1 MGSFMTLEFDS
12 APSGRGHH
20 TQKWDDMGRLFGVTA
35 DDAIPMFVADMDF
48 SAAPCILEA
57 LRAEVD
63 RGYMGYFG
71 QTERVSAAVLQWMSG
86 RHGWTFDPGILRYT
100 HGVVAGYAMALDA
113 FSEPGEGV
121 IVFSPVYHAFYGKAR
136 AMGREIVES
145 PLQIREGRFEI
156 DFDALAASL
165 KGHERILVLC
175 SPHNPGGRVWTGDEL
190 RAIASF
196 CEAHDLILL
205 SDEIH
210 MDLTFPGVAHVPT
223 ALAAPESR
231 PRLVTL
237 TAASKGFNIAGGE
250 TGFVV
255 IEDDTL
261 RARFDLTHKSRGGTP
276 NRFGMI
282 MLEAA
287 FTGGGAWSEAV
298 RAYLAD
304 NFAMWRDRIGALP
317 GIEVMDMQ
325 ATYLSWVDF
334 RNTGCG
340 EADIRRRLNEGARIV
355 MSPGTQ
361 FGSGGEGWQ
370 RFNIAMPRAR
380 LEEAIRRIETAFA
393 DLQ

>member
-1 MGSFMTLEFDS
+1 MGLHMGFEFDS

-20 TQKWDDMGRLFGVTA
+20 AQKWDDMERLFGVSA
-35 DDAIPMFVADMDF
+35 EDAIPMFVADMDF
-48 SAAPCILEA
+48 RAAPCILDA
-57 LRAEVD
+57 LQGEID

-71 QTERVSAAVLQWMSG
+71 QTERVNAAVVTWMRE
-86 RHGWTFDPGILRYT
+86 RHGWTFDPGVLRYT
-100 HGVVAGYAMALDA
+100 HGVVAGFAMVLDA
-113 FSEPGEGV
+113 FSSPGDGV
-121 IVFSPVYHAFYGKAR
+121 IVFSPVYHAFYGKTR

-145 PLQIREGRFEI
+145 PMHIRNGRFEM
-156 DFDALAASL
+156 DLDALGSSL
-165 KGHERILVLC
+165 KGNERILVMC
-175 SPHNPGGRVWTGDEL
+175 SPHNPGGRVWTDDEL
-190 RAIASF
+190 RAVAAF
-196 CEAHDLILL
+196 CERHDLLLL

-223 ALAAPESR
+223 AVAAPEAR

-237 TAASKGFNIAGGE
+237 SAASKGFNTAGGE
-250 TGFVV
+250 TGFVA

-261 RARFDLTHKSRGGTP
+261 RARFDLSHKSRGGTP

-282 MLEAA
+282 MLKSA
-287 FTGGGAWSEAV
+287 FTDGAEWSGAV

-304 NFAMWRDRIGALP
+304 NFALWRDRIGALP

-334 RNTGCG
+334 RNTGCVT
-340 EADIRRRLNEGARIV
+340 EDVTRRLNEDARVV

-361 FGSGGEGWQ
+361 FGTGGEGWH
-370 RFNIAMPRAR
+370 RFNIAMPRPR
-380 LEEAIRRIETAFA
+380 LNEAINRIEAAFA

>member
-1 MGSFMTLEFDS
+1 MGFEFDS

-35 DDAIPMFVADMDF
+35 EDAIAMFVADMDF
-48 SAAPCILEA
+48 QAAPCILGA

-86 RHGWTFDPGILRYT
+86 RHGWTFDPDILRYT
-100 HGVVAGYAMALDA
+100 HGVVAGFGTVLDA
-113 FSEPGEGV
+113 FSNPGDGV
-121 IVFSPVYHAFYGKAR
+121 IVFSPVYHAFYGKTR

-145 PLQIREGRFEI
+145 PMFIREGRFEI
-156 DFDALAASL
+156 DLGALAASL
-165 KGHERILVLC
+165 KGHERILVMC
-175 SPHNPGGRVWTGDEL
+175 SPHNPGGRIWSVEEM
-190 RAIASF
+190 RAVAAF
-196 CEAHDLILL
+196 CEVHDLILL

-210 MDLTFPGVAHVPT
+210 MDLTFPDAAHVPT
-223 ALAAPESR
+223 AVAAPESR

-237 TAASKGFNIAGGE
+237 TAASKGFNTAGGE

-255 IEDDTL
+255 IEDDAL
-261 RARFDLTHKSRGGTP
+261 RARFDLSHKSRGGTP

-287 FTGGGAWSEAV
+287 FSEGGPWSDAV

-304 NFAMWRDRIGALP
+304 NFTIWRDRIGALP
-317 GIEVMDMQ
+317 GIEVMDMR

-334 RNTGCG
+334 RNTGC
-340 EADIRRRLNEGARIV
+340 DTDDVRRRLNEDARIV
-355 MSPGTQ
+355 MSPGSQ
-361 FGSGGEGWQ
+361 FGTGGQGWH

-380 LEEAIRRIETAFA
+380 LAEAISRIETAFA

>member
-1 MGSFMTLEFDS
+1 MGFEFDS

-35 DDAIPMFVADMDF
+35 EDAIPMFVADMDF
-48 SAAPCILEA
+48 RAAPCILDA

-71 QTERVSAAVLQWMSG
+71 QTERVSAAVVQWMSG
-86 RHGWTFDPGILRYT
+86 RHGWTFDPDILRYT
-100 HGVVAGYAMALDA
+100 HGVVSGFGTVLDA
-113 FSEPGEGV
+113 FSNPGDGV
-121 IVFSPVYHAFYGKAR
+121 IVFSPVYHAFYGKTR

-145 PLQIREGRFEI
+145 PMLIREGRFEI
-156 DFDALAASL
+156 DLGALAASL
-165 KGHERILVLC
+165 TGHERILVMC
-175 SPHNPGGRVWTGDEL
+175 SPHNPGGRIWSVEEL
-190 RAIASF
+190 RAVAAF

-210 MDLTFPGVAHVPT
+210 MDLTFPDAAHVPT
-223 ALAAPESR
+223 AVAAPESR

-237 TAASKGFNIAGGE
+237 TAASKGFNTAGGE

-255 IEDDTL
+255 IEDDAL
-261 RARFDLTHKSRGGTP
+261 RARFDLSHKSRGGTP

-287 FTGGGAWSEAV
+287 FSEGGPWSDAV

-304 NFAMWRDRIGALP
+304 NFAIWRDRIGALP
-317 GIEVMDMQ
+317 GIEVMDMR

-334 RNTGCG
+334 RNTGC
-340 EADIRRRLNEGARIV
+340 DTDDVRRRLNEDARIV
-355 MSPGTQ
+355 MSPGSQ
-361 FGSGGEGWQ
+361 FGTGGAGWH

-380 LEEAIRRIETAFA
+380 LAEAISRIETAFA